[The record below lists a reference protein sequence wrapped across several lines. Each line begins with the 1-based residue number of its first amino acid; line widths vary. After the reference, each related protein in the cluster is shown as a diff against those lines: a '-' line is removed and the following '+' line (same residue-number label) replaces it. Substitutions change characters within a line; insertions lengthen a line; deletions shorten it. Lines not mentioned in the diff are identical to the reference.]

1 MMKKLLALC
10 LSGLIISS
18 AIQAQTYAI
27 VIKGGHVIDP
37 KNGINGIMDIAIDKG
52 KIVKIARSIPGDA
65 VQVVNAKGL
74 YVTPGLIDM
83 HTHNFWGN
91 HADQAYMDAP
101 SALPPDG
108 FTFRVG
114 VTTVVDAGS
123 PGWRNFD
130 LYKKQTI
137 QQSQTRV
144 LAFLNIVGHGMRG
157 GKYESDTTD
166 MIPEEA
172 ARVALA
178 NKEHI
183 VGFKVAHYSRPDW
196 TPVDNAVKAG
206 NLAGGI
212 PVMIDFGGAEP
223 PLSLKSLFLE
233 HLRPGD
239 IFTHCYAQVNGREF
253 IADTTTKK
261 IKPFVYEARKR
272 GIVFDVGYGGISFS
286 YSQAL
291 IAAKEKFF
299 PTTIST
305 DLHVGSMNAAMK
317 DQLTCMSKFLQM
329 GMPLQEVIKA
339 STWTPAQVIKREE
352 LGHLS
357 EGAVA
362 DIAILGVRKG
372 NFGLFDYTG
381 YKVKATDK
389 LECELTI
396 RAGRIVY
403 DLNARATPVTLHG
416 LPPRK

>member
-1 MMKKLLALC
+1 MIRVLLAAC
-10 LSGLIISS
+10 LMGVVISGSL
-18 AIQAQTYAI
+18 QAQTYAI

-37 KNGINGIMDIAIDKG
+37 KNGIDGVMDIAIDKG
-52 KIVKIARSIPGDA
+52 KIVKIAKDIAPDA
-65 VQVVNAKGL
+65 VQVVDAKGL
-74 YVTPGLIDM
+74 FVTPGLIDM

-91 HADQAYMDAP
+91 NADQAYMNAP

-114 VTTVVDAGS
+114 VTTVVDAGC

-130 LYKKQTI
+130 IYKKQTI
-137 QQSQTRV
+137 EKSQTRV

-157 GKYESDTTD
+157 GHYEADTTD

-183 VGFKVAHYSRPDW
+183 IGFKVAHYPRHDW
-196 TPVDNAVKAG
+196 IPVDNAVKAG

-223 PLSLKSLFLE
+223 VLSIRSLFME

-239 IFTHCYAQVNGREF
+239 IFTHCFGQLKGREF
-253 IADTTTKK
+253 IVDTTTKK
-261 IKPFVYEARKR
+261 VKPFVWEAQKR
-272 GIVFDVGYGGISFS
+272 GIVFDVGYGGISFA
-286 YSQAL
+286 YSQA
-291 IAAKEKFF
+291 IAAAKDGFF
-299 PTTIST
+299 PNTIST
-305 DLHVGSMNAAMK
+305 DIHVGSMNAAMK
-317 DQLTCMSKFLQM
+317 DQLTCMSKFMQM
-329 GMPLQEVIKA
+329 GMPFKEVIRA
-339 STWTPAQVIKREE
+339 STWTPAQVIKRTE

-381 YKVKATDK
+381 YKVNAKEK
-389 LECELTI
+389 LECEMTV

-403 DLNARATPVTLHG
+403 DLNARAKPVTLYG
-416 LPPRK
+416 LPARN

>member
-10 LSGLIISS
+10 LSGFVFCS

-37 KNGINGIMDIAIDKG
+37 KNGVNGIMDIAIDKG
-52 KIVKIARSIPGDA
+52 KIVKIAKSIPTDA
-65 VQVVNAKGL
+65 VQVIDAKGL

-91 HADQAYMDAP
+91 NADQAYMNAP

-172 ARVALA
+172 VRVALA

-196 TPVDNAVKAG
+196 IPVDNAVKAG

-261 IKPFVYEARKR
+261 VKSFVYDARKR

>member
-1 MMKKLLALC
+1 MIRSLLASL
-10 LSGLIISS
+10 LLNLVLLGSVK
-18 AIQAQTYAI
+18 AQTYSI
-27 VIKGGHVIDP
+27 LIKGGRVIDP
-37 KNGINGIMDIAIDKG
+37 KSGLDAVMDIAIDKG
-52 KIVKIARSIPGDA
+52 KIVKIAKDIPTDA
-65 VQVVNAKGL
+65 VQVVDARGL
-74 YVTPGLIDM
+74 LVTPGLIDM
-83 HTHNFWGN
+83 HSHNFWGTN
-91 HADQAYMDAP
+91 GDQAYMNAP

-114 VTTVVDAGS
+114 VTTVVDAGC

-130 LYKKQTI
+130 TYKKQTI
-137 QQSQTRV
+137 AWSKTRV
-144 LAFLNIVGHGMRG
+144 LVFLNIVGHGMRG
-157 GKYESDTTD
+157 GHYESDTTD

-206 NLAGGI
+206 NLAGGL
-212 PVMIDFGGAEP
+212 PVMIDFGGANPE
-223 PLSLKSLFLE
+223 LSIRSLFLE

-239 IFTHCYAQVNGREF
+239 IFTHCFAQLRGREF
-253 IADTTTKK
+253 IVDTSTKK
-261 IKPFVYEARKR
+261 VKPFVWEARKK
-272 GIVFDVGYGGISFS
+272 GIVFDVGYGGISFA
-286 YSQAL
+286 YSQA
-291 IAAKEKFF
+291 IPAAKDGFF

-305 DLHVGSMNAAMK
+305 DIHVGSMNAAMK

-329 GMPLQEVIKA
+329 GMPLHDVIKA
-339 STWTPAQVIKREE
+339 STWTPAQVIKRTE

-362 DIAILGVRKG
+362 DIAILNLRKG
-372 NFGLFDYTG
+372 DFGLFDYTG
-381 YKVKATDK
+381 YKVNAKEK
-389 LECELTI
+389 LECEMTI
-396 RAGRIVY
+396 REGQIVY

>member
-1 MMKKLLALC
+1 MKKLLALC

-52 KIVKIARSIPGDA
+52 KIVKIAKSIPADA
-65 VQVVNAKGL
+65 VQVIDAKGL

-196 TPVDNAVKAG
+196 IPVDNAVKAG

-261 IKPFVYEARKR
+261 VKSFVYDARKR

-317 DQLTCMSKFLQM
+317 DQLTCMSKFMQM

>member
-1 MMKKLLALC
+1 MIKKLLAFC
-10 LSGLIISS
+10 LAGLLISS
-18 AIQAQTYAI
+18 SIQAQTYAI

-52 KIVKIARSIPGDA
+52 KIVKVAKSISGDA
-65 VQVVNAKGL
+65 VQVVDAKGL

-91 HADQAYMDAP
+91 HADQAYMNAP

-123 PGWRNFD
+123 PGWRNFE

-157 GKYESDTTD
+157 GHFESDTTD

-172 ARVALA
+172 ARVALD
-178 NKEHI
+178 NKDHI
-183 VGFKVAHYSRPDW
+183 VGFKVAHYNRPDW
-196 TPVDNAVKAG
+196 IPVDNAVKAG

-223 PLSLKSLFLE
+223 VLSIRSLFLE

-239 IFTHCYAQVNGREF
+239 IFTHCFAQLRGREF
-253 IADTTTKK
+253 IVDTTTKK
-261 IKPFVYEARKR
+261 VKPFVWEARKR
-272 GIVFDVGYGGISFS
+272 GIVFDVGYGGISFA
-286 YSQAL
+286 YSQAVL
-291 IAAKEKFF
+291 AAKDKFY

-317 DQLTCMSKFLQM
+317 DQLTCMSKFLQL
-329 GMPLQEVIKA
+329 GMPLQEVIKS

-357 EGAVA
+357 EGAEA

-396 RAGRIVY
+396 RGGRIVY

>member
-65 VQVVNAKGL
+65 VQVVDAKGL

-212 PVMIDFGGAEP
+212 PVMIDFGGSEP